1 MKTNFASV
9 GFVALA
15 TSKGV
20 SLPAAE
26 EASTMETWS
35 QRKDFD
41 HDYLQEMAVD
51 HRTTVALFEK
61 AAQSDDPEIA
71 AFAHRTLPTLRHYL
85 RMLQEGCKV
94 AR

>member
-15 TSKGV
+15 TSNGG

-41 HDYLQEMAVD
+41 HDYL
-51 HRTTVALFEK
+51 
-61 AAQSDDPEIA
+61 
-71 AFAHRTLPTLRHYL
+71 
-85 RMLQEGCKV
+85 
-94 AR
+94 